1 MNMWGIHSP
10 FSTPVPEREDR
21 MIGAAKIIK
30 TEQYDFVMFQVCK
43 MKPKSFR
50 GSSGILKGSFWV
62 LFQSHTLLKFTYRDI
77 GYIDFSSSSQSN
89 FLLEL

>member
-1 MNMWGIHSP
+1 MWGIHSP

-30 TEQYDFVMFQVCK
+30 TEQYDFVMFQVRK
-43 MKPKSFR
+43 MTPRSFR
-50 GSSGILKGSFWV
+50 DSSVILTGSLWV
-62 LFQSHTLLKFTYRDI
+62 LFQSHTLLILFTYRDI
-77 GYIDFSSSSQSN
+77 SYKVFSSSNQGN

>member
-1 MNMWGIHSP
+1 MWGIHSP

-43 MKPKSFR
+43 M
-50 GSSGILKGSFWV
+50 
-62 LFQSHTLLKFTYRDI
+62 SHTLLKFTYRDI
-77 GYIDFSSSSQSN
+77 GYIDFSLSTQSN
-89 FLLEL
+89 FLLEV